1 MLFADLTSTCEKRK
15 EGCVRVVL
23 PSSLSLLPLPFV
35 LFWIEQ
41 VFASVITALAKWPV
55 RVRAAFQTEN
65 KSRGSGKLKAG
76 HFDWLSSLVSE
87 QRCIVG
93 KSPVE
98 RERVSF
104 LSFFLLVMPASFS
117 AKQEQVSQHLS
128 YRS

>member
-1 MLFADLTSTCEKRK
+1 M
-15 EGCVRVVL
+15 
-23 PSSLSLLPLPFV
+23 
-35 LFWIEQ
+35 
-41 VFASVITALAKWPV
+41 FASVITALAKWPL
-55 RVRAAFQTEN
+55 RVCAAFQTEN

-76 HFDWLSSLVSE
+76 DFDWLSSLVSE

-98 RERVSF
+98 RERVSSF
-104 LSFFLLVMPASFS
+104 FFLLVMPASFS